1 MSTRKD
7 PAAEVFDAL
16 SDDQKAAANAAFQAA
31 SDTLKTIFGLP
42 VSYDD
47 RAERL
52 VHHIAVYMVEC
63 APNTDPAT
71 TTI

>member
-1 MSTRKD
+1 MSTRKET
-7 PAAEVFDAL
+7 AAEVFEGL

-31 SDTLKTIFGLP
+31 ADTLKNIFSLP

-52 VHHIAVYMVEC
+52 VHHIAVYMTEC
-63 APNTDPAT
+63 TPTDPAT
-71 TTI
+71 TP